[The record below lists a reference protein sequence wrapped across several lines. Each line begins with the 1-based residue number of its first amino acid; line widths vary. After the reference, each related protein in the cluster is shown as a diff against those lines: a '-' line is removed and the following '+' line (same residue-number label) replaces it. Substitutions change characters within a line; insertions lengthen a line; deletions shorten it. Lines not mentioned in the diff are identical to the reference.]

1 MLVNNSHLSKDM
13 DATKPETQFENC
25 PLCGELPDDRTV
37 NTGRDE
43 YFPAAFYKLIPI
55 GIPSPGQGQ
64 LVGSQLHRCPECGM
78 YFDWD
83 DFPQM
88 YGSGNCDEER
98 LQRLSARAS
107 RLLDNLFF
115 PDPKAVPDPGDAGE
129 YIEALSLDM
138 LLRALHSQVGKV
150 PDIVTPFVPD
160 LVRLLC
166 ESDDDSLCGSINSLL
181 SDYVSGSPK
190 RAEEVLQACNSAGES
205 ETLSLTQIRDV
216 CHRIIAKKD

>member
-1 MLVNNSHLSKDM
+1 MVTGMAQPNL
-13 DATKPETQFENC
+13 TC
-25 PLCGELPDDRTV
+25 PLCSELPDDLTV

-64 LVGSQLHRCPECGM
+64 MVGSQLHRCPDCGL

-115 PDPKAVPDPGDAGE
+115 PDPKAVPDPGDTGE
-129 YIEALSLDM
+129 YIEALSLDL
-138 LLRALHSQVGKV
+138 LLRALRSQVSKV
-150 PDIVTPFVPD
+150 PNIVTPFVPD

-166 ESDDDSLCGSINSLL
+166 KSNDNSVRGSISSLL
-181 SDYVSGSPK
+181 SDYVSGSPQ
-190 RAEEVLQACNSAGES
+190 RAAEVLRVCNSAGKS
-205 ETLSLTQIRDV
+205 EILSLTQIRDV
-216 CHRIIAKKD
+216 CQRIIATHD

>member
-1 MLVNNSHLSKDM
+1 MAQPNL
-13 DATKPETQFENC
+13 TC
-25 PLCGELPDDRTV
+25 PICSELPDDLTV

-64 LVGSQLHRCPECGM
+64 MVGSQLHRCPECGM

-107 RLLDNLFF
+107 RLLDKLFF
-115 PDPKAVPDPGDAGE
+115 PDPKALADPTDTGE
-129 YIEALSLDM
+129 YFEVLSLDV
-138 LLRALHSQVGKV
+138 LLRALRSQVGKV
-150 PDIVTPFVPD
+150 SNIVTPFVPD
-160 LVRLLC
+160 LVGLLC
-166 ESDDDSLCGSINSLL
+166 KSDDHSVRGSIYSLL
-181 SDYVSGSPK
+181 SDYVAGSPK

-205 ETLSLTQIRDV
+205 GTLSLTQIRDA
-216 CHRIIAKKD
+216 CQRIIATKD